1 MAKKTCFTSR
11 GTGFDHRRR
20 AGGPDYCSLLELV
33 APGGRIINYG
43 ATAGA
48 PEKIDMF
55 KVFWKQLQL
64 RGSTMGSPDDF
75 SDMLRF
81 VEKHHLKPVIDAVHA
96 LEKTN
101 QAIEQMRSSPQFGKY
116 VLQIS

>member
-1 MAKKTCFTSR
+1 
-11 GTGFDHRRR
+11 
-20 AGGPDYCSLLELV
+20 
-33 APGGRIINYG
+33 
-43 ATAGA
+43 
-48 PEKIDMF
+48 
-55 KVFWKQLQL
+55 
-64 RGSTMGSPDDF
+64 MGSPDDF

-81 VEKHHLKPVIDAVHA
+81 VEKYHLKPVIDAVHA

>member
-1 MAKKTCFTSR
+1 
-11 GTGFDHRRR
+11 
-20 AGGPDYCSLLELV
+20 
-33 APGGRIINYG
+33 
-43 ATAGA
+43 
-48 PEKIDMF
+48 
-55 KVFWKQLQL
+55 
-64 RGSTMGSPDDF
+64 
-75 SDMLRF
+75 MLRF